1 VLIHK
6 LREPQSACHAG
17 WAATHDDDIG
27 GHLGTFDVRE
37 RLAEN

>member
-1 VLIHK
+1 MLIDE
-6 LREPQSACHAG
+6 LRQAQGTGHAG
-17 WAATHDDDIG
+17 RAAADDDDIG